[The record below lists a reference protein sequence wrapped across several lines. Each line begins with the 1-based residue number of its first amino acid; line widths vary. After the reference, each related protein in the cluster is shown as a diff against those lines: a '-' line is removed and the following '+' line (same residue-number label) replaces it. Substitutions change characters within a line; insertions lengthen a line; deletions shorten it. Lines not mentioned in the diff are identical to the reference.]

1 MINKNLDI
9 QTVKSMIRAGVHC
22 GHSVQELNPKMT
34 PYIFGESK
42 GIHIIDIFFTV
53 RLLYEALNFVRTT
66 AKNGGQFLLVGTNF
80 QKSEFIA
87 RYALKTKCHYV
98 NHKWLG
104 GMLTNWATIQNG
116 IKILINLELQEKNG
130 SLSAMP
136 KKESALLKKKLY
148 KLRMYLNGIK
158 YMTKLPDVVIVI
170 DQHQDSTAIEE
181 CKKLGIPVI
190 GIIDTN
196 GDPNLVDIPIPAND
210 DSISSVR
217 CILKLLLEVIQE
229 ERFESDN
236 KGKDRII
243 DLREQ
248 ENKNLSKNIMQMKLR
263 TPSTPPN
270 PILLAATNWDNITQ
284 S

>member
-1 MINKNLDI
+1 MLYYMINKNLDI
-9 QTVKSMIRAGVHC
+9 QIVKSMIRAGVHC

-34 PYIFGESK
+34 SYVFGESK
-42 GIHIIDIFFTV
+42 GIHIIDIFYTV

-87 RYALKTKCHYV
+87 RYARKANCHYV

-104 GMLTNWATIQNG
+104 GMLTNWETIQNG
-116 IKILINLELQEKNG
+116 IKILINLELQEKDG
-130 SLSAMP
+130 SLATMP

-158 YMTKLPDVVIVI
+158 YMAKLPDVVIVI
-170 DQHQDSTAIEE
+170 DQHQDSTAIQE

-196 GDPNLVDIPIPAND
+196 GDPTLVDIPIPAND

-217 CILKLLLEVIQE
+217 CILKLLLEAIQE
-229 ERFESDN
+229 ERFQSYN
-236 KGKDRII
+236 KTEDKIVY
-243 DLREQ
+243 LKEQ
-248 ENKNLSKNIMQMKLR
+248 EHKDLSKNSVQLQLR
-263 TPSTPPN
+263 TPSIPPS
-270 PILLAATNWDNITQ
+270 LA